1 MIFILRLVTRGYN
14 HVIVGLAIVAGSMV
28 AGVFVAIVY
37 DVLVRTLGFQPPFW
51 TSALT
56 EYALLY
62 MTILAA
68 PWVLRNKGHVF
79 VESLTSSMPAWM
91 QGIVE
96 KFVYILCIVICLGL
110 AYYATLMGVDVALRG
125 EEDIRSIII
134 PKWVIFA
141 GLPVGFVLTAV
152 ESMRFLLGKESMYPS
167 RGGKS
172 SEGA

>member
-1 MIFILRLVTRGYN
+1 MRLLAKAYD
-14 HVIVGLAIVAGSMV
+14 HVIVGLAIIAGSMV
-28 AGVFVAIVY
+28 AGVFVAIIY
-37 DVLVRTLGFQPPFW
+37 DVVLRTLGFQPPFW

-68 PWVLRNKGHVF
+68 PWVLRNRGHVF
-79 VESLTSSMPAWM
+79 VESLTSAMPAWM

-134 PKWVIFA
+134 PKWVLFA

-152 ESMRFLLGKESMYPS
+152 ESMRFLFGKESMYS
-167 RGGKS
+167 GRGGKS